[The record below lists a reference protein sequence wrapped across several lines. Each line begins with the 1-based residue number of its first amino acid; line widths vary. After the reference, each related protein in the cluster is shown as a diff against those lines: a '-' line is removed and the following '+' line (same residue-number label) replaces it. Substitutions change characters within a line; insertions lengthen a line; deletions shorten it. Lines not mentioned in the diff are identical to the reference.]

1 VTWDVNSQLRT
12 CQDAPSDPIAR
23 DDGLLRP
30 TQRSRVQ
37 RGQEQPPPDPGP
49 GKVMKLGRDLRCHN
63 CRDVPGGSE
72 GGGRGP
78 GGTMEALTLTVVCHE
93 GTSAR
98 SCHLPP

>member
-1 VTWDVNSQLRT
+1 VLS
-12 CQDAPSDPIAR
+12 PSLELSLDSLNLVVHHRCDIDR
-23 DDGLLRP
+23 GS
-30 TQRSRVQ
+30 TQ
-37 RGQEQPPPDPGP
+37 GP

-93 GTSAR
+93 GRPPA
-98 SCHLPP
+98 HAIFLPDGCCPRPVPS